1 MDVGTKRPKK
11 FLLVTA
17 VLTVVAFLYLVVWG
31 PQAVDQAKR
40 YFDTAPYAVCIF
52 LVWPVF
58 GFCLGFT
65 VLSLIKGMLPEASLP
80 DNGKQQRRT
89 TPGRRR
95 ALLVA
100 LAALVVAVLSWL
112 VIALTG
118 FGVLHSTPA
127 IYLTDRLLDFAPVFY
142 TLAGAAVA
150 AVW

>member
-31 PQAVDQAKR
+31 PQAVDQARR
-40 YFDTAPYAVCIF
+40 YFNTAPYAVCIF

-58 GFCLGFT
+58 GLCLGFT
-65 VLSLIKGMLPEASLP
+65 VLSLIRGMLPQATLP
-80 DNGKQQRRT
+80 DDDKQRRT
-89 TPGRRR
+89 TAGERR
-95 ALLVA
+95 ARLVA
-100 LAALVVAVLSWL
+100 LAALVLAVLSWL

>member
-31 PQAVDQAKR
+31 PQAVDQARR
-40 YFDTAPYAVCIF
+40 YFNTAPYAVCIF

-58 GFCLGFT
+58 GLCLGFT
-65 VLSLIKGMLPEASLP
+65 VLSLIRGMLPQATLP
-80 DNGKQQRRT
+80 DDDKQRRT
-89 TPGRRR
+89 TAGKRR
-95 ALLVA
+95 ARLVA
-100 LAALVVAVLSWL
+100 LAAFVVAVLSWL

-118 FGVLHSTPA
+118 FGVLYSTPA